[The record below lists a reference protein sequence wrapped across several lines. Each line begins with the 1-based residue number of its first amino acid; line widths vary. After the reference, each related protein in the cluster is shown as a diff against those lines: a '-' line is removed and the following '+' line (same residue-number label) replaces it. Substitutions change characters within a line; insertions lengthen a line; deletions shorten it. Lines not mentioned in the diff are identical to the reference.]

1 MSPAEVVNQL
11 GRLIARTGGAAAKIG
26 GRIGI
31 FVLGAEGGRWT
42 LDLATGALGTAPE
55 DTTRVDTLLVAT
67 PPAIRAL
74 FDGPEQ
80 LAFFKTTGQLDVQ
93 GDAEKFSRLAALLR
107 QQSSPLATRF
117 PPKKRN
123 ST

>member
-1 MSPAEVVNQL
+1 MVTQL
-11 GRLIARTGGAAAKIG
+11 GRLIARNGGAAAKVG

-31 FVLGAEGGRWT
+31 FVMGPEGGRWT
-42 LDLATGALGTAPE
+42 LDLTTGALAAAPE
-55 DTTRVDTLLVAT
+55 ETTRVDTLLVAT

-80 LAFFKTTGQLDVQ
+80 LAFFRATGQLEVQ
-93 GDAEKFSRLAALLR
+93 GDAEKFSQLAHLLR

-117 PPKKRN
+117 PAKKRKKP
-123 ST
+123 